1 MKNPTT
7 PYLYSMKKIFLLLAA
22 ALCVHSA
29 RGQVAQTDWTLVDA
43 ERDDREVPC
52 MVWYPAE
59 PLGPYPVV
67 VFAHGFVMAPDD
79 YEGLAEALVE
89 AGYVFVSIGTEQ
101 GFIPS
106 HEAYGQDL
114 AFVAEEISGNAV
126 GGVLNGS
133 FDGRIAIGG
142 HSMGGGAS
150 WLSAESNPPVDAFFV
165 FAPAETNPS
174 AISAGALIEVP
185 ALVVSGTGDS
195 VTPPATQHEP
205 IFEAAVNSPC
215 RAFVSIP
222 DGGHCGYADPGT
234 LCDFGELGFQGLTH
248 AEQLALSV
256 SVVVPWLDA
265 FLRDDLSG
273 LDGLEQAAASGGL
286 DLTLSCILSVETPQP
301 EALEVFYQEPPS
313 GLTLHNTTNHPL
325 QAILWSVYGR
335 PVLQQKLEPAMQWIP
350 RVPDGVYVVT
360 TDGSSGRAV
369 VVR

>member
-1 MKNPTT
+1 
-7 PYLYSMKKIFLLLAA
+7 MKKTILLAA
-22 ALCVHSA
+22 IAAHSISLFS
-29 RGQVAQTDWTLVDA
+29 QVAQTDWNLVDP

-52 MVWYPAE
+52 MVWHPAE
-59 PLGPYPVV
+59 SSGPYPAV

-101 GFIPS
+101 GFMPS

-114 AFVAEEISGNAV
+114 AFVAQEITNNAV
-126 GGVLNGS
+126 GGVLDGA

-150 WLSAESNPPVDAFFV
+150 WLSVESNPPVDAFFV

-185 ALVVSGTGDS
+185 AMVLSGADDA
-195 VTPPATQHEP
+195 VTSPATQHEP
-205 IFEAAVNSPC
+205 IYEAAVNSPC

-248 AEQLALSV
+248 AEQLAFSV
-256 SVVVPWLDA
+256 SLVVPWLDA
-265 FLRDDLSG
+265 FLRDDPSG
-273 LDGLEQAAASGGL
+273 LDELEQAAASGGL
-286 DLTLSCILSVETPQP
+286 DLTLSCALSVSTPQP
-301 EALEVFYQEPPS
+301 EVLEVFYQNPPT
-313 GLTLHNTTNHPL
+313 GLTLQNSANHPV
-325 QAILWSVYGR
+325 QVTLWSVYGR
-335 PVLQQKLEPAMQWIP
+335 PVLRHTVGPDEQWIP
-350 RVPDGVYVVT
+350 RLPNGLYVVT
-360 TDGSSGRAV
+360 TDGSAGRAV

>member
-1 MKNPTT
+1 
-7 PYLYSMKKIFLLLAA
+7 MKKTLLLLAA
-22 ALCVHSA
+22 ATCVQSVL
-29 RGQVAQTDWTLVDA
+29 GQVAQTDWNLVDP

-59 PLGPYPVV
+59 SPGPHPAV

-79 YEGLAEALVE
+79 YEGLAEALAQ
-89 AGYVFVSIGTEQ
+89 AGYAFISIGTEQ
-101 GFIPS
+101 GFAPS

-114 AFVAEEISGNAV
+114 AFVAEEISNNAV
-126 GGVLNGS
+126 GGALDGA

-150 WLSAESNPPVDAFFV
+150 WLSAESNPQVDAFFV

-185 ALVVSGTGDS
+185 ALVVSGTDDM
-195 VTPPATQHEP
+195 VTPPAMQHEP
-205 IFEAAVNSPC
+205 IYEAAVNSPC

-234 LCDFGELGFQGLTH
+234 LCDFGELGFQGLSH

-265 FLRDDLSG
+265 FLRDDPSG
-273 LDGLEQAAASGGL
+273 LDEVEQAAASSGL
-286 DLTLSCILSVETPQP
+286 GLTLSCALSVETLQP
-301 EALEVFYQEPPS
+301 DALEVFYQDPPS
-313 GLTLHNTTNHPL
+313 GLTLHNITNRPL
-325 QAILWSVYGR
+325 QATLWSVYGR
-335 PVLQQKLEPAMQWIP
+335 PVLQKTLEPGMLWVP
-350 RVPDGVYVVT
+350 RVPNGVYVVT
-360 TDGSSGRAV
+360 SGGAFARSV
-369 VVR
+369 IMQ

>member
-1 MKNPTT
+1 
-7 PYLYSMKKIFLLLAA
+7 MKKTLLLLAVA
-22 ALCVHSA
+22 TCVQSA
-29 RGQVAQTDWTLVDA
+29 SSQVAQTDWNLVDA
-43 ERDDREVPC
+43 ERDDRQVPC

-59 PLGPYPVV
+59 SPGPYPAV

-205 IFEAAVNSPC
+205 IYEATVNSPC

>member
-1 MKNPTT
+1 
-7 PYLYSMKKIFLLLAA
+7 MKKTLLLLAA
-22 ALCVHSA
+22 ATCVQSA
-29 RGQVAQTDWTLVDA
+29 SGQVAQTDWTLVDP
-43 ERDDREVPC
+43 ERNDREVPC
-52 MVWYPAE
+52 MVWYPTE
-59 PLGPYPVV
+59 SPGPYPAV

-101 GFIPS
+101 GFAPS

-133 FDGRIAIGG
+133 FDGRVAIGG

-150 WLSAESNPPVDAFFV
+150 WLSAESNPQVDAYFV

-185 ALVVSGTGDS
+185 ALVVSGADDA

-205 IFEAAVNSPC
+205 FYEAAVNSPC

-234 LCDFGELGFQGLTH
+234 LCDFGELGFQGLSH

-256 SVVVPWLDA
+256 SVVAPWLDA
-265 FLRDDLSG
+265 FLRDDPSG
-273 LDGLEQAAASGGL
+273 LDGLEQAAISGGL
-286 DLTLSCILSVETPQP
+286 DLTLSCALSVETLQLD
-301 EALEVFYQEPPS
+301 ALEVFYQDPPS
-313 GLTLHNTTNHPL
+313 GLTLRNTSNHPL
-325 QAILWSVYGR
+325 QVTLWSVYGCAVVQR
-335 PVLQQKLEPAMQWIP
+335 TLEPGMQWVP
-350 RVPDGVYVVT
+350 RVPNGVYVVT
-360 TDGSSGRAV
+360 SGGAFARSV
-369 VVR
+369 IVQ

>member
-1 MKNPTT
+1 
-7 PYLYSMKKIFLLLAA
+7 MKKTILLAA
-22 ALCVHSA
+22 IAAHSA
-29 RGQVAQTDWTLVDA
+29 NLSSQAAQADWTLVDPD
-43 ERDDREVPC
+43 RDDREVPC
-52 MVWYPAE
+52 MVWYSAE
-59 PLGPYPVV
+59 SPGPYPTV

-79 YEGLAEALVE
+79 YEGLAEAFVE

-101 GFIPS
+101 GFMPS

-114 AFVAEEISGNAV
+114 AFVAHEISNNAV
-126 GGVLNGS
+126 EGVLDGA

-150 WLSAESNPPVDAFFV
+150 WLSAESNPPVDAYVV

-174 AISAGALIEVP
+174 AIAAGASIEVP
-185 ALVVSGTGDS
+185 ALVVSGTGDA

-205 IFEAAVNSPC
+205 IYAAAVNSPC
-215 RAFVSIP
+215 RAFVSIT

-286 DLTLSCILSVETPQP
+286 DLTLSCALSVATPQR
-301 EALEVFYQEPPS
+301 EALKVFYQNPPT
-313 GLTLHNTTNHPL
+313 GLTLHNTTNHPM
-325 QAILWSVYGR
+325 QVTLWSVFGR
-335 PVLQQKLEPAMQWIP
+335 PVLQQTLGPAAQWIP
-350 RVPDGVYVVT
+350 RLPNGMYVVT
-360 TDGSSGRAV
+360 SGGAYARSV
-369 VVR
+369 IVQ

>member
-1 MKNPTT
+1 MKNMLMLCLTG
-7 PYLYSMKKIFLLLAA
+7 LLWTAA
-22 ALCVHSA
+22 M
-29 RGQVAQTDWTLVDA
+29 GQVGQTEWTLVDS
-43 ERDDREVPC
+43 ERNDREVPC
-52 MVWYPAE
+52 SVWYPEA
-59 PLGPYPVV
+59 LNTTYPAV
-67 VFAHGFVMAPDD
+67 VFAHGFVMGPGD

-101 GFIPS
+101 GFAPS

-133 FDGRIAIGG
+133 FDGRVAIGG

-150 WLSAESNPPVDAFFV
+150 WLSAESNPQVDAYFV

-185 ALVVSGTGDS
+185 ALVVSGADDA

-205 IFEAAVNSPC
+205 IYEAAVNSPC

-234 LCDFGELGFQGLTH
+234 LCDFGELGFQGLSH

-256 SVVVPWLDA
+256 SVVAPWLDA
-265 FLRDDLSG
+265 FLRDDPSG
-273 LDGLEQAAASGGL
+273 LDGLEQAAISGGL
-286 DLTLSCILSVETPQP
+286 DLTLSCALSVETLQP
-301 EALEVFYQEPPS
+301 EAPEVFYQEPPS
-313 GLTLHNTTNHPL
+313 GLTLRNTTNQSL
-325 QAILWSVYGR
+325 QVTLWSVYGR
-335 PVLQQKLEPAMQWIP
+335 SMVQRTLEPGMQWVP
-350 RVPDGVYVVT
+350 RVPNGVYVVT
-360 TDGSSGRAV
+360 SGGAFARSV
-369 VVR
+369 IVQ

>member
-1 MKNPTT
+1 M
-7 PYLYSMKKIFLLLAA
+7 LAA
-22 ALCVHSA
+22 ATCVQSVL
-29 RGQVAQTDWTLVDA
+29 GQVAQTDWNLVDP

-59 PLGPYPVV
+59 SPSPYPAV

-79 YEGLAEALVE
+79 YEGLAEALVQ
-89 AGYVFVSIGTEQ
+89 AGYVFISIGTEQ
-101 GFIPS
+101 GFAPS

-126 GGVLNGS
+126 GGVLNGL

-150 WLSAESNPPVDAFFV
+150 WLSAESNPSVDALFV

-174 AISAGALIEVP
+174 AISAGSFIEAP
-185 ALVVSGTGDS
+185 ALVVSGADDA

-205 IFEAAVNSPC
+205 IYEAAVNSSC

-234 LCDFGELGFQGLTH
+234 LCDFGELGFQGLSH

-265 FLRDDLSG
+265 FLHDDPSG

-286 DLTLSCILSVETPQP
+286 DLTLSCALSVETLQP
-301 EALEVFYQEPPS
+301 EALEVFYQDPPS
-313 GLTLHNTTNHPL
+313 GLTLHNTTNLPV
-325 QAILWSVYGR
+325 QVRLWSVYGR
-335 PVLQQKLEPAMQWIP
+335 SVVQRTLEPDKQWVP
-350 RVPDGVYVVT
+350 RVPNGVYVVT
-360 TDGSSGRAV
+360 SGGAFARSV
-369 VVR
+369 IVQ

>member
-1 MKNPTT
+1 
-7 PYLYSMKKIFLLLAA
+7 MKKTILLAA
-22 ALCVHSA
+22 IAAYSINLFS
-29 RGQVAQTDWTLVDA
+29 QVAQTDWTLVDP

-59 PLGPYPVV
+59 SPGPHPAV

-101 GFIPS
+101 GFMPS

-114 AFVAEEISGNAV
+114 AFVAQEISNNAV
-126 GGVLNGS
+126 GGLLDGT

-150 WLSAESNPPVDAFFV
+150 WLSAESNPPVDAYVV

-185 ALVVSGTGDS
+185 AMVVSGADDA

-205 IFEAAVNSPC
+205 IYEAAVNSPC
-215 RAFVSIP
+215 RSLVSIP
-222 DGGHCGYADPGT
+222 EGGHCGFADPGT
-234 LCDFGELGFQGLTH
+234 LCDFGELGFQGLSH
-248 AEQLALSV
+248 AEQLALAV
-256 SVVVPWLDA
+256 SVVTPWLDA
-265 FLRDDLSG
+265 FLRDDPSG
-273 LDGLEQAAASGGL
+273 LDELEQAAASGGL
-286 DLTLSCILSVETPQP
+286 DLTLSCALSVATPQT
-301 EALEVFYQEPPS
+301 EVLEVFYQNPPT

-325 QAILWSVYGR
+325 QVALWSVYGR
-335 PVLQQKLEPAMQWIP
+335 PVLQQILGPAAQWTP
-350 RVPDGVYVVT
+350 RLPNGLYVVT
-360 TDGSSGRAV
+360 TDGSAGRAV

>member
-1 MKNPTT
+1 
-7 PYLYSMKKIFLLLAA
+7 MKKTVLLLAA
-22 ALCVHSA
+22 ATCAQSA
-29 RGQVAQTDWTLVDA
+29 WGQVAQTDWTLVDP

-59 PLGPYPVV
+59 SPGPHPAV

-79 YEGLAEALVE
+79 YEGLAEALAQ
-89 AGYVFVSIGTEQ
+89 AGYAFISIGTEQ
-101 GFIPS
+101 GFAPS
-106 HEAYGQDL
+106 HEAFGQDL

-133 FDGRIAIGG
+133 FNGRIAIGG

-185 ALVVSGTGDS
+185 ALVVSGTGDA

-234 LCDFGELGFQGLTH
+234 LCDFGELGFQGLSH

-256 SVVVPWLDA
+256 SVVAPWLDA
-265 FLRDDLSG
+265 FLRDDPSG

-286 DLTLSCILSVETPQP
+286 DLTLACALSVDTPQP
-301 EALEVFYQEPPS
+301 EALEVFYQEPPL
-313 GLTLHNTTNHPL
+313 GLTLHNTTNHPMRVT
-325 QAILWSVYGR
+325 LWSVYGR
-335 PVLQQKLEPAMQWIP
+335 PVLQQTLGPAMQWVP
-350 RVPDGVYVVT
+350 RVPNGVYVVT
-360 TDGSSGRAV
+360 SSGAFARSV
-369 VVR
+369 IVQ

>member
-1 MKNPTT
+1 
-7 PYLYSMKKIFLLLAA
+7 MKKTLFLLAVA
-22 ALCVHSA
+22 TCVQSAL
-29 RGQVAQTDWTLVDA
+29 GQVAQTDLTLVDP

-52 MVWYPAE
+52 MVWYPTE
-59 PLGPYPVV
+59 SPGPYPAV

-79 YEGLAEALVE
+79 YEGLAEALVQ

-101 GFIPS
+101 GFAPS

-126 GGVLNGS
+126 GGALDGA

-150 WLSAESNPPVDAFFV
+150 WLSAESNPQVDAYFV

-185 ALVVSGTGDS
+185 ALVVSGADDA

-205 IFEAAVNSPC
+205 IFEAAGNSPC

-234 LCDFGELGFQGLTH
+234 LCDFGELGFQGLSH
-248 AEQLALSV
+248 AEQLDLSV
-256 SVVVPWLDA
+256 SVVAPWLDA
-265 FLRDDLSG
+265 FLQDDPSG
-273 LDGLEQAAASGGL
+273 LDGLEQAAASSGL
-286 DLTLSCILSVETPQP
+286 DLTLSCALSVETLQRD
-301 EALEVFYQEPPS
+301 ALEVFYQDPPS
-313 GLTLHNTTNHPL
+313 GLTLRNTTNHPL

-335 PVLQQKLEPAMQWIP
+335 SVVQRTLEPEMQWVP
-350 RVPDGVYVVT
+350 RVPNGVYVVT
-360 TDGSSGRAV
+360 SGGAFARSV
-369 VVR
+369 IVQ